1 MKKIILFTNMSSI
14 KKHWENALLKSYA
27 TVHVESL
34 DALLE
39 YLAKHNNNNNKVI
52 VMLDEMSMSNID
64 DALLKLKKYPNAMLL
79 IFNAIPEVYHAST
92 LLGSGI
98 KGYENSYI
106 NKENLLKM
114 LSTVEEGNNW
124 LFADLTYFI
133 INKYIQNKNK
143 DEPNF
148 VSFLTE
154 REKNIAYMIANGLS
168 NKEIAQKEKIAL
180 STVKGHIHHIFEK
193 ANVTDRISLALK
205 FK

>member
-1 MKKIILFTNMSSI
+1 MSSI
-14 KKHWENALLKSYA
+14 RKHWERALEKSHE
-27 TVHVESL
+27 TLHVENF
-34 DALLE
+34 DALLQ
-39 YLAKHNNNNNKVI
+39 YLAEEKSKTI
-52 VMLDEMSMSNID
+52 VMIDEMSVLNIED
-64 DALLKLKKYPNAMLL
+64 VLSKLKEYPQAIML

-92 LLGSGI
+92 LIGSGI

-106 NKENLLKM
+106 NRDNLLKM

-133 INKYIQNKNK
+133 INKYMQNKKK
-143 DEPNF
+143 DEPDF
-148 VSFLTE
+148 MPLLTE
-154 REKNIAYMIANGLS
+154 KEKDIALMIAEGLN
-168 NKEIAQKEKIAL
+168 NKEIAQREKIAL

>member
-1 MKKIILFTNMSSI
+1 MKKVILFTNMSSI
-14 KKHWENALLKSYA
+14 KKHWQNALSGSYE
-27 TVHVESL
+27 TVSVESFEE
-34 DALLE
+34 LLE
-39 YLAKHNNNNNKVI
+39 FLKKHGERI
-52 VMLDEMSMSNID
+52 YVMLDEMSVHNIEE
-64 DALLKLKKYPNAMLL
+64 ALLKLKKCPHAIIM
-79 IFNAIPEVYHAST
+79 IFNALPEVYHAST

-114 LSTVEEGNNW
+114 LSSVEEGNNW

-133 INKYIQNKNK
+133 INKYMQNKK
-143 DEPNF
+143 RGEPEF
-148 VSFLTE
+148 ISLLTE
-154 REKNIAYMIANGLS
+154 KEKDIALMIADGLS
-168 NKEIAQKEKIAL
+168 NKEIAQREKIAL

>member
-14 KKHWENALLKSYA
+14 KKHWKNALDNSYD
-27 TVHVESL
+27 TVSIEDCDEL
-34 DALLE
+34 FK
-39 YLAKHNNNNNKVI
+39 YLAKYKDKI
-52 VMLDEMSMSNID
+52 LVMLDEMSVQNIE
-64 DALLKLKKYPNAMLL
+64 DALKKLKEYPNAVILL
-79 IFNAIPEVYHAST
+79 FNAVPEVYHAST

-114 LSTVEEGNNW
+114 LSSVEAGNNW

-133 INKYIQNKNK
+133 INKYMQNKK
-143 DEPNF
+143 RDEPEF
-148 VSFLTE
+148 MSLLTE
-154 REKNIAYMIANGLS
+154 KEKDIALMISDGLS

>member
-1 MKKIILFTNMSSI
+1 MKKIVLFTNMSSI
-14 KKHWENALLKSYA
+14 KKHWESSLKNSYK
-27 TVHVESL
+27 TVVIEEFNELTH
-34 DALLE
+34 
-39 YLAKHNNNNNKVI
+39 YLKKHSSKVI
-52 VMLDEMSMSNID
+52 VMFDEMSISHIE
-64 DALLKLKKYPNAMLL
+64 DALQKLKEYRHATVLL
-79 IFNAIPEVYHAST
+79 FNAVPELHHAST

-114 LSTVEEGNNW
+114 LLAVENGHNW

-133 INKYIQNKNK
+133 INKYMQNKNI
-143 DEPNF
+143 DEPEF
-148 VSFLTE
+148 MSFLTE
-154 REKNIAYMIANGLS
+154 KEKSIALMVANGLS
-168 NKEIAQKEKIAL
+168 NKEISQREKIAL

>member
-1 MKKIILFTNMSSI
+1 MSSI
-14 KKHWENALLKSYA
+14 KKHWKNALDNSY
-27 TVHVESL
+27 
-34 DALLE
+34 DAVSIEDCDELFK
-39 YLAKHNNNNNKVI
+39 YLAKYQDKI
-52 VMLDEMSMSNID
+52 LVMLDEMSVQNIE
-64 DALLKLKKYPNAMLL
+64 DALKKLKEYPNAVILL
-79 IFNAIPEVYHAST
+79 FNAVPEVYHAST

-114 LSTVEEGNNW
+114 LSSVEAGNNW

-133 INKYIQNKNK
+133 INKYMQTKK
-143 DEPNF
+143 RDEPEF
-148 VSFLTE
+148 MSLLTE
-154 REKNIAYMIANGLS
+154 KEKDIALMISDGLS